1 MPAPLTSRCS
11 IANSLDVLGQKWS
24 LLIIREAMW
33 GRTRFSQ
40 FREQLGVAPDVLTDR
55 LARLVEA
62 GVLTR
67 STYRDDGA
75 REREEYLLTPAG
87 HALRPVL
94 AAFTQWG
101 DEYRRTEFGPA
112 AIHVE
117 GATGE
122 PVRLA
127 FMTASGREV
136 PAHDVTTLPGP
147 GAARDSVSINSPT
160 GSLSPARRATSST

>member
-1 MPAPLTSRCS
+1 MTAPVTSRCS

-24 LLIIREAMW
+24 LLIVREAMW

-62 GVLTR
+62 GVLARR
-67 STYRDDGA
+67 SYRDDGA

-87 HALRPVL
+87 QALRPVL

-101 DEYRRTEFGPA
+101 DTYRPTEFGPA
-112 AIHVE
+112 TTYIDGV
-117 GATGE
+117 TQE

-127 FMTASGREV
+127 FVTAAGRRV
-136 PAHDVTTLPGP
+136 ATDDVATLPGP
-147 GAARDSVSINSPT
+147 GAAHVRADSV
-160 GSLSPARRATSST
+160 R

>member
-1 MPAPLTSRCS
+1 M
-11 IANSLDVLGQKWS
+11 LGQKWS
-24 LLIIREAMW
+24 LLIVREAMW

-94 AAFTQWG
+94 AAFVQWG
-101 DEYRRTEFGPA
+101 DEYRPTEFGPA
-112 AIHVE
+112 ATYVDD
-117 GATGE
+117 ATGE

-127 FMTASGREV
+127 FVTASDRVV
-136 PAHDVTTLPGP
+136 PADDVATLPGP
-147 GAARDSVSINSPT
+147 GAVPDGARS
-160 GSLSPARRATSST
+160 SLR

>member
-1 MPAPLTSRCS
+1 MAVPVTSRCS

-24 LLIIREAMW
+24 LLIVREAMW

-40 FREQLGVAPDVLTDR
+40 FRERLGVAPDVLTDR
-55 LARLVEA
+55 LARLVDA

-87 HALRPVL
+87 QALRPVL
-94 AAFTQWG
+94 AAFVQWG
-101 DEYRRTEFGPA
+101 DEYRPTEFGPA
-112 AIHVE
+112 ATYADGV
-117 GATGE
+117 TGE

-127 FMTASGREV
+127 FVTEAGRVV
-136 PAHDVTTLPGP
+136 PAEDVVTLPGP
-147 GAARDSVSINSPT
+147 GAVGDGVAVAGR
-160 GSLSPARRATSST
+160 

>member
-1 MPAPLTSRCS
+1 MPVSTTSRCS

-24 LLIIREAMW
+24 LLIVREAMW

-40 FREQLGVAPDVLTDR
+40 FRERLGVAPDVLTDR
-55 LARLVEA
+55 LARLVDA
-62 GVLTR
+62 GVLER

-87 HALRPVL
+87 DALRPVL

-101 DEYRRTEFGPA
+101 DEYRPTEFGPA
-112 AIHVE
+112 ATYVDGE
-117 GATGE
+117 TGE

-127 FMTASGREV
+127 FVTASGRVVESD
-136 PAHDVTTLPGP
+136 DVAAVRGP
-147 GAARDSVSINSPT
+147 GAPQDSPLP
-160 GSLSPARRATSST
+160 SLQ